1 MIRIL
6 TNDPVSVPGGSWGF
20 GQLQL
25 SFYLY
30 GKLEIAQCLELSVIY
45 CPQCDLVGVASIK
58 GKTLSQIA
66 RISMINYLSH
76 LVISFTRSP
85 SQMWENQLCSCPIQT
100 NQCTVCPSRSDSS
113 TNPSLSVGTCSVYLC
128 NPCSVFIF
136 FPSPKRW
143 AKRCMETLWSFDENC
158 HLPPTML
165 LTGFVL
171 T

>member
-58 GKTLSQIA
+58 GKTLSQST
-66 RISMINYLSH
+66 RISMINDKLLVSSCYLFYE
-76 LVISFTRSP
+76 VSFSDVRKSV
-85 SQMWENQLCSCPIQT
+85 MQLSNP
-100 NQCTVCPSRSDSS
+100 NKSMHSLSRSQRLFYQSFLVRGHMQRV
-113 TNPSLSVGTCSVYLC
+113 PLQPMQC
-128 NPCSVFIF
+128 FHF

-143 AKRCMETLWSFDENC
+143 AKRKKLWSFDENC